1 MRVEPWTVAMRR
13 TPRSHTVRA
22 ASTSSLPLISSTMT
36 ASGVAFSTASCR
48 IWGWSFGSPQG
59 SKTAEQ
65 CVVVLVRDV
74 QQLVDHM
81 ELVFAATEELAARR
95 AALGLGPPDSLGD
108 VWNYLRAGRLEV
120 DSEGE
125 ALDYRSASDVNTA
138 PGLEAK

>member
-1 MRVEPWTVAMRR
+1 MTTVLIDCLGQQQGVWRF
-13 TPRSHTVRA
+13 PA
-22 ASTSSLPLISSTMT
+22 AYL
-36 ASGVAFSTASCR
+36 SG
-48 IWGWSFGSPQG
+48 IGWDYL
-59 SKTAEQ
+59 KLDI
-65 CVVVLVRDV
+65 VLVYMV
-74 QQLVDHM
+74 STFAVAGTGAV
-81 ELVFAATEELAARR
+81 VFAATEELAARR